1 MKKYSSVN
9 DGKRYSVLLAKK
21 TAARLNN
28 NVTNRAEYLWDH
40 PTPWLDLTTTKNNT
54 DFTQRTFQRES
65 LGGETRAKEEKKNEP
80 NNRRRLFHSTGT
92 PLQTR
97 SRPLNVFICSTS
109 NLLVEKKKDFESI
122 SRTPYSSSKNDTL
135 KHRVRNDFENVSLI
149 FQGRIIM

>member
-1 MKKYSSVN
+1 MLQTERN
-9 DGKRYSVLLAKK
+9 TFEITPLL
-21 TAARLNN
+21 
-28 NVTNRAEYLWDH
+28 DS
-40 PTPWLDLTTTKNNT
+40 TTMKNNT

-122 SRTPYSSSKNDTL
+122 SRTPYLSSKNDNFEASRT
-135 KHRVRNDFENVSLI
+135 KRFRKRFVDFPRTYNYHISRDRKFPNKKSNTSRKVI
-149 FQGRIIM
+149 T